1 MMSKTVFKFFNGVLM
16 LTLTIGSFNVFAAQK
31 VALVIGNNSYL
42 PEIGALSNPVNDAV
56 AIDQKLKKMGFDTI
70 LLKNGTKNQ
79 MLDALDDF
87 KEKLQSGSTAIFYY
101 AGHGVEANGKNYLI
115 PVDAKMPRN
124 EDRYSDDFFDM
135 REKAMQAMLYSSA
148 ENKILIIDAC
158 RDNPAAKKSRGI
170 GGGGRGFARTGIDDM
185 PNAGKVGLFFST
197 LSGTVASD
205 GSNSRHSPFTAAL
218 LTHLDKPNLTW
229 PELVGD
235 VSETV
240 RQSTKGQQVW
250 SEGGAELARFKLLP
264 VAESKPSPV
273 VIPTLPDAELVYWD
287 SIKSSTDASDYAA
300 YLEDYPRGRF
310 AGLAKNRQQQYAPKL
325 TVPSPA
331 PVQQAQV
338 QVRDKPLTQPESL
351 SPDEQLLAQGQW
363 RDPKT
368 NLIWMRCSV
377 GQEWTGKT
385 CSGEGKQINWNDVKK
400 AGGSFFNYLSYG
412 GVTGWRLPTID
423 ELKTLMIKNETG
435 YASAFIFQPKS
446 GKFETYWSSSPV
458 ANNSSFPW
466 VVRFDEGYAN
476 NYGENYNQYA
486 RLVRSG
492 Q

>member
-1 MMSKTVFKFFNGVLM
+1 M
-16 LTLTIGSFNVFAAQK
+16 LLSFIKNNKYSSIAFICLSLCSVSSWSAQK
-31 VALVIGNNSYL
+31 VALVIGNNNYF
-42 PEIGALSNPVNDAV
+42 PEIGALANPVNDAV
-56 AIDQKLKKMGFDTI
+56 AIEQKLKKMGFETI
-70 LLKNGTKNQ
+70 LVKNGTKSQ

-135 REKAMQAMLYSSA
+135 REKAMQAMLYSAA

-197 LSGTVASD
+197 LSGTVALD
-205 GSNSRHSPFTAAL
+205 GDNSRHSPFTAAL

-229 PELVGD
+229 PELVAD

-264 VAESKPSPV
+264 VAETQPTPV
-273 VIPTLPDAELVYWD
+273 VTPALLDAELVYWD
-287 SIKSSTDASDYAA
+287 IIKSSTNASDYAA
-300 YLEDYPRGRF
+300 YLQDYPRGRF
-310 AGLAKNRQQQYAPKL
+310 ASLAKNRQQQYTPKP

-331 PVQQAQV
+331 PVQLAQV
-338 QVRDKPLTQPESL
+338 QVHDKPAPQSEQPSA
-351 SPDEQLLAQGQW
+351 DEQLLAQGQW

-368 NLIWMRCSV
+368 NLIWMRCSL
-377 GQEWTGKT
+377 GQEWMGEK
-385 CSGEGKQINWNDVKK
+385 CSGEGEVMYWDDAKK
-400 AGGSFFNYLSYG
+400 VDKGLSYSG
-412 GVTGWRLPTID
+412 ITGWRLPTIN
-423 ELKTLMIKNETG
+423 ELKTLMNKDKSG
-435 YASAFIFQPKS
+435 YASAFILQPTPKVY
-446 GKFETYWSSSPV
+446 GWYWSSSPV
-458 ANNSSFPW
+458 ALSGNDAWYVNF
-466 VVRFDEGYAN
+466 
-476 NYGENYNQYA
+476 NQGIDDNAAKFNPYYV
-486 RLVRSG
+486 RLVRSS

>member
-1 MMSKTVFKFFNGVLM
+1 M
-16 LTLTIGSFNVFAAQK
+16 LSSIIKNNKHSLVAFVYLSLVSLPSWSAQK
-31 VALVIGNNSYL
+31 VALVIGNNTYL
-42 PEIGALSNPVNDAV
+42 PEIGALPNPVNDAV

-70 LLKNGTKNQ
+70 LLKNGTKSQ

-250 SEGGAELARFKLLP
+250 SEGGAELARFKLFP
-264 VAESKPSPV
+264 VAEAKPSPV
-273 VIPTLPDAELVYWD
+273 VTPALPDAELVYWD
-287 SIKSSTDASDYAA
+287 SIKSSTNASDYAA
-300 YLEDYPRGRF
+300 YLQDYPRGRF
-310 AGLAKNRQQQYAPKL
+310 AGLAKNRQQQYEK
-325 TVPSPA
+325 
-331 PVQQAQV
+331 
-338 QVRDKPLTQPESL
+338 L
-351 SPDEQLLAQGQW
+351 SPDEELLAEGQW

-368 NLIWMRCSV
+368 DLIWMRCSI
-377 GQEWTGKT
+377 GQTWIGKN
-385 CSGEGKQINWNDVKK
+385 CSGEGKKMNWKDAMK
-400 AGGSFFNYLSYG
+400 AGKSFNYG
-412 GVTGWRLPTID
+412 GVAGWRLPTID
-423 ELKTLMIKNETG
+423 ELKTLAIHKGG
-435 YASAFIFQPKS
+435 YASAFVFQPKS
-446 GKFETYWSSSPV
+446 ESWGWYWSSSPV
-458 ANNSSFPW
+458 PFSSNAN
-466 VVRFDEGYAN
+466 VVFFSDGSDGYNAKSGDD
-476 NYGENYNQYA
+476 YV
-486 RLVRSG
+486 RLVRSN